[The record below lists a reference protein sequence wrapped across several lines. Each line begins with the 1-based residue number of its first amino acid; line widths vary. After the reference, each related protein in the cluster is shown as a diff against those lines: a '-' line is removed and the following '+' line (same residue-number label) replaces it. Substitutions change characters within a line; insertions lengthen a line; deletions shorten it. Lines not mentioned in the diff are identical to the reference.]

1 MLRYRRI
8 NPWTGSDPRDLING
22 LAEVR
27 GTVAMT
33 GGPIYGFIKLSLCY
47 YIS

>member
-8 NPWTGSDPRDLING
+8 NPWTGSDPRDLIKG
-22 LAEVR
+22 LAEGR

-33 GGPIYGFIKLSLCY
+33 GGSDYGFIKLSLCDH
-47 YIS
+47 IS